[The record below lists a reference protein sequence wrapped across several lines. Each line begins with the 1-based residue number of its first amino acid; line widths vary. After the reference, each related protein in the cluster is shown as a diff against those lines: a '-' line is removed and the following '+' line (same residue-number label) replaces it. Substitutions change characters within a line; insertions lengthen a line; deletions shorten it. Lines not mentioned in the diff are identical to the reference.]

1 MALYADVIVDLS
13 VRGVDRVF
21 AYRVPE
27 ALSGKVFT
35 GCRVKVPFGKGGRLL
50 DAVVVA
56 LSGEPGF
63 DTDKIR
69 GIAEVP
75 DGLPGVKSQLI
86 MLADWMRRRYGGTMA
101 QALRTVMPVKKPVR
115 SVQKVSYVL
124 ESRETAQQYYEAK
137 KESRRERARV
147 RMIAAMLGDG
157 NGRITRDEAI
167 TRLGIS
173 ASTISGLLRDG
184 LVIQETKQVYREAVK
199 DKLDRWE
206 SVVLNPEQ
214 RAIADDIIASH
225 RARDTG
231 EKMPVHLIHG
241 VTGSGKTEIYME
253 LMEEVPLDLA
263 LMRENQETI
272 EKMVVRIDRIL
283 VDLKDTVEPN
293 MMVFVKIWREQNA
306 CFTRNMT

>member
-69 GIAEVP
+69 DIAEVP
-75 DGLPGVKSQLI
+75 DGIPGVKSQMI

-115 SVQKVSYVL
+115 GVQKVSYAL
-124 ESRETAQQYYEAK
+124 ENRESAQQYYEAK
-137 KESRRERARV
+137 KENRREHARV
-147 RMIAAMLGDG
+147 RMIAAMLEDG
-157 NGRITRDEAI
+157 SGRITREAALSQ
-167 TRLGIS
+167 LGIS
-173 ASTISGLLRDG
+173 ASTISSLLRDG
-184 LVIQETKQVYREAVK
+184 LIGQETQQIYREAVK
-199 DKLDRWE
+199 DKLEGWE
-206 SVVLNPEQ
+206 RVVLNPEQ
-214 RAIADDIIASH
+214 RTIADDIIAS
-225 RARDTG
+225 G
-231 EKMPVHLIHG
+231 ELP
-241 VTGSGKTEIYME
+241 
-253 LMEEVPLDLA
+253 A
-263 LMRENQETI
+263 
-272 EKMVVRIDRIL
+272 
-283 VDLKDTVEPN
+283 
-293 MMVFVKIWREQNA
+293 EQQIP
-306 CFTRNMT
+306 RQRV